1 MIKELTAYYQ
11 QKGISALD
19 FHCQHLQAC
28 SKGNERFVEAKEA
41 FVGTEYEKGTI
52 PRLLFVSLD
61 PGSSYSD
68 PKWRTVEFVRNL
80 EEHKCDVAKLHKSRH
95 WYRTHELAWILL
107 KKLKPDLQIED
118 SHLYFAHVNS
128 VKCCVSNDDRK
139 SAHSALFNNCRKY
152 IGGEIVILKPDILV
166 TQGKWAKVAIE
177 QTFDTPQSAV
187 DNHLCSHMQFLMKN
201 RKVLWFHTYH
211 PSNYGKFNQQR
222 NECFEKWAEIIYDK
236 FSSYR
241 QATQQ
246 KNDGDKT

>member
-118 SHLYFAHVNS
+118 SH
-128 VKCCVSNDDRK
+128 
-139 SAHSALFNNCRKY
+139 
-152 IGGEIVILKPDILV
+152 
-166 TQGKWAKVAIE
+166 
-177 QTFDTPQSAV
+177 
-187 DNHLCSHMQFLMKN
+187 MQFLMKN

-241 QATQQ
+241 
-246 KNDGDKT
+246 